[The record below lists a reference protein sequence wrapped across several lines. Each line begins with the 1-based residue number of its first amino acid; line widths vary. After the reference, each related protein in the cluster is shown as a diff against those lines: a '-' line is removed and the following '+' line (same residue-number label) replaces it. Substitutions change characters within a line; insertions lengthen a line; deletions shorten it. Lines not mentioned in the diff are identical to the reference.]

1 MSDAR
6 LSAGEHDRARR
17 ARPLRPIEVVVD
29 GTDGAGKTACV
40 HFLVDRWTRRGLAVA
55 SHAPYREQEVYPL
68 WAAEPERAAQI
79 ITGIMARFR
88 AAHASA
94 DVVVWD
100 RGWPTAFVTTT
111 APQARAAFEP
121 LPPLTVLLLSSTD
134 RTRAK
139 ARDQDLRGE
148 WVRDDALI
156 EHYNAAYHALDA
168 FHALHALHAPFD
180 RKLLRAAPGASGTFD
195 FEHIAREL
203 DPDLDALVGQ
213 CY

>member
-1 MSDAR
+1 MSDAGPGPG
-6 LSAGEHDRARR
+6 AGEHGRVPRA
-17 ARPLRPIEVVVD
+17 LRPRRPIDVVVD

-40 HFLVDRWTRRGLAVA
+40 RFLVDRWTRRGLAVA

-94 DVVVWD
+94 DVVIWD

-111 APQARAAFEP
+111 DPRARAAFEP

-139 ARDQDLRGE
+139 AQALDLRGA

-156 EHYNAAYHALDA
+156 EHYNAAYHALVDA
-168 FHALHALHAPFD
+168 PAD
-180 RKLLRAAPGASGTFD
+180 RKLLRVVPDASGTFD
-195 FEHIAREL
+195 FEHIAHEL
-203 DPDLDALVGQ
+203 EPALEALVSQ

>member
-1 MSDAR
+1 MSDAGPGTV
-6 LSAGEHDRARR
+6 AGEHDRALRR
-17 ARPLRPIEVVVD
+17 HRPIEVVVD

-40 HFLVDRWTRRGLAVA
+40 RFLLDRWTRRGLVVA

-88 AAHASA
+88 TAHPSA

-111 APQARAAFEP
+111 DPRARAAFEP

-139 ARDQDLRGE
+139 ARALDLRGA

-156 EHYNAAYHALDA
+156 EHYNAAYHALGDA
-168 FHALHALHAPFD
+168 PAD
-180 RKLLRAAPGASGTFD
+180 RKLLRAVPDVSGTFD
-195 FEHIAREL
+195 FEHIARGLE
-203 DPDLDALVGQ
+203 PALEALIGK
-213 CY
+213 

>member
-6 LSAGEHDRARR
+6 PGPGEHDRARP
-17 ARPLRPIEVVVD
+17 ALRPPRPRPIDVVVD

-40 HFLVDRWTRRGLAVA
+40 RFLVDRWTRRGLAVA

-68 WAAEPERAAQI
+68 WGAEPERAAQI

-88 AAHASA
+88 AAHAST

-100 RGWPTAFVTTT
+100 RGWPTAFVTT
-111 APQARAAFEP
+111 ADLRARAAFEP

-139 ARDQDLRGE
+139 ARDWDLRGV

-156 EHYNAAYHALDA
+156 EHYNATYHALDA
-168 FHALHALHAPFD
+168 LGAPSD
-180 RKLLRAAPGASGTFD
+180 RKLLRAVPDASGNFD
-195 FEHIAREL
+195 FEHIAHEL
-203 DPDLDALVGQ
+203 DPELEALVGQ

>member
-1 MSDAR
+1 MSDVGPG
-6 LSAGEHDRARR
+6 AGEPDPARR
-17 ARPLRPIEVVVD
+17 IRRPHPPIDVVVD

-40 HFLVDRWTRRGLAVA
+40 HFLLDRWTRRGLAVA

-88 AAHASA
+88 AAHSSA

-100 RGWPTAFVTTT
+100 RGWPTAFVSTTD
-111 APQARAAFEP
+111 PRARAAFEP

-139 ARDQDLRGE
+139 ARALDLPGV
-148 WVRDDALI
+148 WVRDDMLVA
-156 EHYNAAYHALDA
+156 HYNAAYHALGA
-168 FHALHALHAPFD
+168 APAD
-180 RKLLRAAPGASGTFD
+180 RTLLRAVPDASGTFD
-195 FEHIAREL
+195 FEHIARGLE
-203 DPDLDALVGQ
+203 PDLEALVGQ

>member
-1 MSDAR
+1 MRDA
-6 LSAGEHDRARR
+6 G
-17 ARPLRPIEVVVD
+17 PIDVVVD

-40 HFLVDRWTRRGLAVA
+40 RFLVDRWRQRGLAA
-55 SHAPYREQEVYPL
+55 FSHAPYREQEVYPL
-68 WAAEPERAAQI
+68 WAAEPARAARI

-88 AAHASA
+88 AAHPSA

-111 APQARAAFEP
+111 DPGARAAFEP

-139 ARDQDLRGE
+139 ARALDLRGE
-148 WVRDDALI
+148 WVRDDALV
-156 EHYNAAYHALDA
+156 EHYNAAYHALGDA
-168 FHALHALHAPFD
+168 PSD
-180 RKLLRAAPGASGTFD
+180 RKLLRVLPDAAGTFD

-203 DPDLDALVGQ
+203 DPELEARA
-213 CY
+213 

>member
-1 MSDAR
+1 MSDA
-6 LSAGEHDRARR
+6 G
-17 ARPLRPIEVVVD
+17 PIDVVVD

-40 HFLVDRWTRRGLAVA
+40 RFLVDRWMRRGLAVA

-88 AAHASA
+88 TAHPGA

-111 APQARAAFEP
+111 DPRARALFEP
-121 LPPLTVLLLSSTD
+121 LPPLTVLLLSTTD

-139 ARDQDLRGE
+139 VRALDLGGV
-148 WVRDDALI
+148 WVRDDGLV
-156 EHYNAAYHALDA
+156 EHYNAAYHALGGGLRRVVPDA
-168 FHALHALHAPFD
+168 A
-180 RKLLRAAPGASGTFD
+180 GTFD
-195 FEHIAREL
+195 FEHIARGLE
-203 DPDLDALVGQ
+203 PDLEALVGR

>member
-1 MSDAR
+1 MNDVGPG
-6 LSAGEHDRARR
+6 AGADDHARR
-17 ARPLRPIEVVVD
+17 ARRPVEVVVD

-40 HFLVDRWTRRGLAVA
+40 RFLLDRWTRRGLVVA

-88 AAHASA
+88 ATHPSA

-111 APQARAAFEP
+111 DPQARATFEP

-139 ARDQDLRGE
+139 AQALNLRGE
-148 WVRDDALI
+148 WLRDDALV
-156 EHYNAAYHALDA
+156 EHYNAAYHALGG
-168 FHALHALHAPFD
+168 APAAH
-180 RKLLRAAPGASGTFD
+180 KLLRVIPDATGTFD
-195 FEHIAREL
+195 FEHIAHRLE
-203 DPDLDALVGQ
+203 PDLETNLEPPIGQ

>member
-1 MSDAR
+1 MSDAGPG
-6 LSAGEHDRARR
+6 AGERDRAGQVRR
-17 ARPLRPIEVVVD
+17 PRRPIEVVVD

-40 HFLVDRWTRRGLAVA
+40 RFLLDRWTRRGLAVA

-68 WAAEPERAAQI
+68 WATEPERAAQI

-88 AAHASA
+88 AAHPSA

-111 APQARAAFEP
+111 DPRARAAFEP

-139 ARDQDLRGE
+139 AQALDLRGE

-156 EHYNAAYHALDA
+156 AHYNAAYHALDGA
-168 FHALHALHAPFD
+168 SAD
-180 RKLLRAAPGASGTFD
+180 RELLRVVPDASGTFD
-195 FEHIAREL
+195 FEHVARRLEAEL
-203 DPDLDALVGQ
+203 EALLGQ
-213 CY
+213 